1 MKPSILLSPNNLQLD
16 PTISCA
22 LSNQGWLEGAQEEF
36 RKHRTPWGKLLGDPG
51 ARLPVLVYLFNDPQE
66 RGEYVSHG

>member
-16 PTISCA
+16 LTNSCA
-22 LSNQGWLEGAQEEF
+22 LSNQGWLEGPQEEF

-51 ARLPVLVYLFNDPQE
+51 AQPPVLVYLFNDPRE
-66 RGEYVSHG
+66 RVEYVSHG